1 MHVICDRSCSELSK
15 ELRTALPVK
24 IANFELQAAS
34 AVPPCLFVWGDQLP
48 RAVVLGGGGFI
59 GSTITRHL
67 LTAGWDVTVAGWGAP
82 AMTQE
87 LASMGAEVHSYPRE
101 DAAQLRRSV
110 GSGADAFIDVIA
122 YRAEDIGQLDCLRGL
137 VGSLIVISS
146 GAVYRG
152 VSGKPYF
159 GNYDTADWFAPLTID
174 EAHPILPPDDMTYGG
189 GKVAVE
195 RAVRALRIA
204 PTSIVRPFAVFGPN
218 STAAREW
225 YFVKRVLDR
234 RERLVLC
241 GDGHEKFNRCSVDNL
256 AEIIRLCCESPGD
269 RTVNAADHDPHDV
282 LGIARQIAAH
292 LEWEWEEFVRPG
304 PPPAPMIG
312 YTPWSTPARV
322 TAGMAHAEAELGY
335 RAIVT
340 PERTLEVTTT
350 WLADYM
356 KSNVTDWH
364 AKLPGYFKRNGNATF
379 CYAAED
385 DFISRCR

>member
-1 MHVICDRSCSELSK
+1 MNFRIPGGVDSVAAVICLGGE
-15 ELRTALPVK
+15 
-24 IANFELQAAS
+24 
-34 AVPPCLFVWGDQLP
+34 LP

-59 GSTITRHL
+59 GNAITRHL
-67 LTAGWDVTVAGWGAP
+67 LAAGWDVTVAGLGAP

-87 LASMGAEVHSYPRE
+87 LASMGAEVHSYPRG

-152 VSGKPYF
+152 ASGKPYF
-159 GNYDTADWFAPLTID
+159 GNYDTADWFAPSTLD
-174 EAHPILPPDDMTYGG
+174 EAHPILPPDNTTYGG

-195 RAVRALRIA
+195 QAVRALRIA
-204 PTSIVRPFAVFGPN
+204 PTSIVRPFAVFGPY

-241 GDGHEKFNRCSVDNL
+241 GGGREKFNRCSVDNL
-256 AEIIRLCCESPGD
+256 AEVIRLCCESPGD

-282 LGIARQIAAH
+282 LGIARQVAAH
-292 LEWEWEEFVRPG
+292 LEWEWEEVVRPG

-312 YTPWSTPARV
+312 YTPWSTPARI
-322 TAGMAHAEAELGY
+322 TADMTCAEAELGY
-335 RAIVT
+335 RPIVT
-340 PERTLEVTTT
+340 PERTLEVTTA

-356 KSNVTDWH
+356 KSNVTDWRS
-364 AKLPGYFKRNGNATF
+364 KLPGYFKRNGDATF
-379 CYAAED
+379 QYAAED
-385 DFISRCR
+385 EFISRIR